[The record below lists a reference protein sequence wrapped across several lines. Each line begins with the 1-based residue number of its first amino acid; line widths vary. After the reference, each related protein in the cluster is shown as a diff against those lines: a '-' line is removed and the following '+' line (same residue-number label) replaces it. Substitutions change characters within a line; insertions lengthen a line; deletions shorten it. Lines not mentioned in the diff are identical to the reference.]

1 MSTTIQII
9 CAVSL
14 MIIALY
20 FLVLT
25 VVSIMAYLRIRKVI
39 KYLQDLSS
47 EKLEPALDVV
57 QSASRNL
64 QDLAENTTRKVDDF
78 TDIIPETR
86 QKLEELI
93 DLLDYVQN
101 KMKNP
106 LLNIVAAVRLL
117 GDKMSKWT

>member
-25 VVSIMAYLRIRKVI
+25 VLSIMAYLRIRKTI
-39 KYLQDLSS
+39 KYLQDVSR

-57 QSASRNL
+57 QSASNNL
-64 QDLAENTTRKVDDF
+64 QELAENTTRKVDDF

-93 DLLDYVQN
+93 DLLEYVQN

-117 GDKMSKWT
+117 GDKVSKWT

>member
-25 VVSIMAYLRIRKVI
+25 VVSIMAYFRIRKVI

-57 QSASRNL
+57 QSASKNL
-64 QDLAENTTRKVDDF
+64 QDLAENTSRKVDDF

-86 QKLEELI
+86 EKLEELI

-106 LLNIVAAVRLL
+106 LLNIVAAVRLI

>member
-1 MSTTIQII
+1 MSMTIQII

-14 MIIALY
+14 ALIALY

-25 VVSIMAYLRIRKVI
+25 ALSIWIYLRIRNTI
-39 KYLQDLSS
+39 KYLRDLTTS
-47 EKLEPALDVV
+47 KLEPALDVL
-57 QSASRNL
+57 QSASKNV
-64 QDLAENTTRKVDDF
+64 QDLAESTSRKVDDF

-86 QKLEELI
+86 EKLEELI
-93 DLLDYVQN
+93 DLLDYVQD

-106 LLNIVAAVRLL
+106 LLNIVAAVRVL

>member
-1 MSTTIQII
+1 
-9 CAVSL
+9 

>member
-1 MSTTIQII
+1 MSMTIQII

-14 MIIALY
+14 ALIALY

-25 VVSIMAYLRIRKVI
+25 TLSIWTYLRIRNTI
-39 KYLQDLSS
+39 KYLRDLTTS
-47 EKLEPALDVV
+47 KLEPALDVL
-57 QSASRNL
+57 QSASKNV
-64 QDLAENTTRKVDDF
+64 QDLAESTSRKVDDF

-86 QKLEELI
+86 EKLEELI

-106 LLNIVAAVRLL
+106 LLNIVAAVRVL

>member
-1 MSTTIQII
+1 MSMTIQII

-14 MIIALY
+14 ALIALY

-25 VVSIMAYLRIRKVI
+25 ALSIWIYLRIRNTI
-39 KYLQDLSS
+39 KYLRDLTTG
-47 EKLEPALDVV
+47 KLEPALDVL
-57 QSASRNL
+57 QSASKNV
-64 QDLAENTTRKVDDF
+64 QDLAESTSRKVDDF

-86 QKLEELI
+86 EKLEELI
-93 DLLDYVQN
+93 DLLDYVQD

-106 LLNIVAAVRLL
+106 LLNIIAAVRVL